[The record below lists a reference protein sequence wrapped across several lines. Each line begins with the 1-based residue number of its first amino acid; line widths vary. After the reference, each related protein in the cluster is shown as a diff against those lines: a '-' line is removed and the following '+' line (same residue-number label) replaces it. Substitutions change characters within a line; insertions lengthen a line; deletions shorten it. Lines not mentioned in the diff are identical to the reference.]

1 MHIII
6 TNGDTYRWVVVGI
19 FWLGLVVLIVR
30 THPKPHSMLIIPI
43 KTSLGHTKITA
54 PTVRLFR
61 PFMKV
66 ARPPVSGVLP
76 LPRFFLRSGW
86 RHSYKSK
93 QDQVSDKNKRSNK
106 IELNKYLE

>member
-6 TNGDTYRWVVVGI
+6 SNGDTYRWVVVGI

-43 KTSLGHTKITA
+43 KTSLGHTKITT
-54 PTVRLFR
+54 PTVRLLCPFR
-61 PFMKV
+61 KV
-66 ARPPVSGVLP
+66 ARPPVSGVLS

-86 RHSYKSK
+86 GHSYKSK
-93 QDQVSDKNKRSNK
+93 QNQVSDKNKRSNK
-106 IELNKYLE
+106 IKLNKYLE